1 MNAVQPPFA
10 AGSTNVLSGGAIAL
24 SVIGTLMLIIMLMVL
39 LAWIARRSGLARCT
53 RESQAAVSL
62 VASKP
67 LGSRERLVVVDVGE
81 QRLVLGVTPTH
92 ISCLTV
98 QVRPEVPEPATP
110 SAAFPAMLDNFLH
123 KYRSGGEQK

>member
-1 MNAVQPPFA
+1 M
-10 AGSTNVLSGGAIAL
+10 LSGGAIAL
-24 SVIGTLMLIIMLMVL
+24 SVIGTLMLFIMLMVL

-67 LGSRERLVVVDVGE
+67 LGSRERLVMVDVGE

-92 ISCLTV
+92 ISCLT
-98 QVRPEVPEPATP
+98 P
-110 SAAFPAMLDNFLH
+110 
-123 KYRSGGEQK
+123 YRLGQRCLSRRLLQRLSRHAG